1 MKKVYAALLAG
12 SRRETR
18 SKVLHR
24 QLIEKIEIK
33 EARVTIIGLGYVGL
47 PLAVE
52 FARAGLKTTGIDLKA
67 DKVELVNNGKSFL
80 PDVSDGEVDAVVKSG
95 NLTATT
101 EYQGLAAADCVC
113 ICVPTPLGKT
123 KDPDISYIVAATE
136 EIARYSHPG
145 MLVVLESTTY
155 PGTTE
160 ELILPR
166 LDADGRRVGQDFFVA
181 FSPERVD
188 PGNMVWKT
196 KNTPKLNGGMTPAC
210 TDTAVALYRNA
221 VETLVPV
228 SSPAA
233 AEMVKLLENTFRAVN
248 ISLVNEIALICDRLD
263 LNVWEI
269 IEAAATKPFGYMKFT
284 PGPGLGGHCIPIDP
298 LYLSWKMR
306 GMNYEARFIDL
317 ADKVNA
323 EMPHHVAR
331 KVMDALNDEG
341 KALKGARIL
350 LLGVAYK
357 AGTDDVRESPA
368 VNIIEILRRKGSEVS
383 YHDPH
388 VAELQL
394 DSGEKLSS
402 TELSADCLSAADCAV
417 LVTDHDEFD
426 FQVLAQSG
434 YLIVDTRNALREVA
448 AKARIVGL

>member
-1 MKKVYAALLAG
+1 MRIALHQA
-12 SRRETR
+12 
-18 SKVLHR
+18 
-24 QLIEKIEIK
+24 LIKKIEAK
-33 EARVTIIGLGYVGL
+33 EAHVAIIGLGYVGL

-52 FARAGLKTTGIDLKA
+52 FASAGLKTTGIDLNEEKVALVRRGTSYLA
-67 DKVELVNNGKSFL
+67 DVTDEEVGAAVN
-80 PDVSDGEVDAVVKSG
+80 SG
-95 NLTATT
+95 ALNATT
-101 EYQGLAAADCVC
+101 DFGALATVDCVC

-123 KDPDISYIVAATE
+123 KDPDISYIVAASD
-136 EIARYSHPG
+136 EIARYFHPG
-145 MLVVLESTTY
+145 LLVVLESTTY

-166 LDADGRRVGQDFFVA
+166 LDADGATVGKDFFLA

-188 PGNMVWKT
+188 PGNTVWKT
-196 KNTPKLNGGMTPAC
+196 RNTPKVIGGMTPAC
-210 TDTAVALYRNA
+210 TKAAVALYRNA
-221 VETLVPV
+221 VDTLVPV

-248 ISLVNEIALICDRLD
+248 IGLVNEIALICDRLE

-269 IEAAATKPFGYMKFT
+269 IDAAATKPFGYMKFT

-350 LLGVAYK
+350 VLGVAYK

-368 VNIIEILRRKGSEVS
+368 VNIIELLRRKGAEVS

-388 VAELQL
+388 VTVLRLE
-394 DSGEKLSS
+394 SGEELASVDLSK
-402 TELSADCLSAADCAV
+402 ENLDGADCVV
-417 LVTDHDEFD
+417 LVTNHDEFKAGEL
-426 FQVLAQSG
+426 VNSVR
-434 YLIVDTRNALREVA
+434 LIVDTRNALGAVA
-448 AKARIVGL
+448 GSARVVGL